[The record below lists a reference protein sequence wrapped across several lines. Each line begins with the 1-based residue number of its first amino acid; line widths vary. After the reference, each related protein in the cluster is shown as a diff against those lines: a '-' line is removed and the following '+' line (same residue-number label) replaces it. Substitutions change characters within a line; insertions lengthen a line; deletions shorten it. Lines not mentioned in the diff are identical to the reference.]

1 MDNTEI
7 FIQPTE
13 PEEKPR
19 KKQRAPMTEDRKA
32 ILLENLRK
40 GREKYKQLAKEKKEK
55 ATEPDEPKKEI
66 KYNPKADIDELKE
79 TLRELKEMLNKS
91 KKEEKT
97 EQKIEAK
104 IESIINK
111 NTIEEKPILQEEK
124 QPIQQPT
131 PPKPIQQ
138 PILKPTPPIPIP
150 IPKKVIYS
158 LFKTANW

>member
-1 MDNTEI
+1 
-7 FIQPTE
+7 
-13 PEEKPR
+13 
-19 KKQRAPMTEDRKA
+19 MTEDRKA
-32 ILLENLRK
+32 LLLENLRK
-40 GREKYKQLAKEKKEK
+40 GREKNKQLAKEKKEK
-55 ATEPDEPKKEI
+55 LIEPDEPKKDI
-66 KYNPKADIDELKE
+66 KYNTKADIDELKE

-124 QPIQQPT
+124 QQPIQQPT

-138 PILKPTPPIPIP
+138 PTAPIPIP
-150 IPKKVIYS
+150 NKKVVYS